1 MLRIASCNASSKS
14 AMAAPPLRS
23 ASPVNSRLDFICPF
37 LLWFPGSRPGEF
49 RSGQH
54 GIEVVRIL
62 EGRIRFRRPR
72 LQPTGVAAQFAQ
84 RIGGAASDPDRPR
97 PPPPPPPAG
106 GGGRGGVGG
115 GGGGARARPAPPAP
129 PAAGRAS
136 WPASVFLCHGL
147 ENSPPHPGSAACLHL
162 RPAAPDE

>member
-84 RIGGAASDPDRPR
+84 RIGGAAADPDRPPPRPRTAGGAAGSGGGGGGPPPAPPR
-97 PPPPPPPAG
+97 PPPPPLGAP
-106 GGGRGGVGG
+106 VGQ
-115 GGGGARARPAPPAP
+115 RPFFYATA
-129 PAAGRAS
+129 
-136 WPASVFLCHGL
+136 
-147 ENSPPHPGSAACLHL
+147 
-162 RPAAPDE
+162 

>member
-97 PPPPPPPAG
+97 PPPPPKR
-106 GGGRGGVGG
+106 GGGRGRGRGG
-115 GGGGARARPAPPAP
+115 EGRRAPPAAP
-129 PAAGRAS
+129 PPAPAAGRAS

-147 ENSPPHPGSAACLHL
+147 EN
-162 RPAAPDE
+162 